1 MMDDTAIFHA
11 SASDLQTVHDIV
23 TQTVSEIYPHYY
35 PSGAVAFF
43 LSHHNTD
50 AIAADIAAGCVYL
63 LNDAD
68 GRTVGTVTINENEIN
83 RLFVLPQ
90 AQGYGFGRLL
100 LDFAEQEIWKQYE
113 KITLSASFSAKPI
126 YLKRGY
132 QAVDFGK
139 IPTESGDF
147 LCFDTMEKTK
157 TGGTL

>member
-1 MMDDTAIFHA
+1 MDNATIFHA

-23 TQTVSEIYPHYY
+23 TQTISEIYPHYY

-68 GRTVGTVTINENEIN
+68 GKAVGTVTLNDNEIN
-83 RLFVLPQ
+83 RLFVLPT
-90 AQGYGFGRLL
+90 AQGCGYGKRL
-100 LDFAEQEIWKQYE
+100 LDFSEQEIFREYE

-139 IPTESGDF
+139 IPTENGDF
-147 LCFDTMEKTK
+147 LCFDTMERTK
-157 TGGTL
+157 SGGTL